1 VSLWWASRGMLR
13 PDVGAPF
20 AVTVP
25 TRRRP
30 TAVERRVRR
39 VVAEQLGVDAEEL
52 TPEVSLSDD
61 LAADSLDF
69 VELGLRLEDEFGIEV
84 PATVI
89 DEVRTYRNLV
99 DCVQALARERRAT
112 PPATESGNAFRVSV
126 QIVPAPGHT
135 AGKLWRAGPLTPY
148 FAETIGEDALRAGPG
163 ARLEISVP
171 SEVGDAGIRR
181 LVDELGWL
189 RAREIQLSIR
199 RDPDH
204 GAARDSSHP
213 HAA

>member
-1 VSLWWASRGMLR
+1 VSLWWASKGTLR
-13 PDVGAPF
+13 FDDDAPL

-30 TAVERRVRR
+30 AAVERRVRR
-39 VVAEQLGVDAEEL
+39 VVADQLGVDAEEL

-84 PATVI
+84 PAMVI
-89 DEVRTYRNLV
+89 DQVSTYRSLV
-99 DCVQALARERRAT
+99 DCVQALARERRAAT
-112 PPATESGNAFRVSV
+112 PTAESGEAFRVSV
-126 QIVPAPGHT
+126 QIVPAPGHA

-148 FAETIGEDALRAGPG
+148 FAETVGEDALRAGPG
-163 ARLEISVP
+163 ARLEVSVP
-171 SEVGDAGIRR
+171 SEVGDAGVRR
-181 LVDELGWL
+181 LVDALGWL

-204 GAARDSSHP
+204 GAVRETTRP

>member
-1 VSLWWASRGMLR
+1 VSLWWASNMLR
-13 PDVGAPF
+13 FDDDAPL

-30 TAVERRVRR
+30 AAVERRVRR
-39 VVAEQLGVDAEEL
+39 VVADQLGVDAEDL
-52 TPEVSLSDD
+52 APDVSLSDD

-99 DCVQALARERRAT
+99 DCVHALTREHRGAQRA
-112 PPATESGNAFRVSV
+112 AASDKAFRVSV
-126 QIVPAPGHT
+126 QIVPAPGHGT

-148 FAETIGEDALRAGPG
+148 FAETIGEDALRAGAG
-163 ARLEISVP
+163 ARLEVSVP
-171 SEVGDAGIRR
+171 SEVDDAGLRR

-189 RAREIQLSIR
+189 RTREIQLSIR
-199 RDPDH
+199 RETDH
-204 GAARDSSHP
+204 GSARESIRP